1 MPIRTFRRGE
11 EWVVAQA
18 LLGAAVVLV
27 ATLAPGRGNAGAI
40 RLTVGIALLVIGLI
54 VAVASARALG
64 RALTPLPSPRPGA
77 PLSRRGPYRVVRH
90 PIYTGLILLAAGAS
104 LVGSGWA
111 LVPALALAVFLDR
124 KATKEE
130 EWLVQTHPEYDAL
143 RAAVRWRFLP
153 GVR

>member
-1 MPIRTFRRGE
+1 MATRTHRGE
-11 EWVVAQA
+11 GWVVAQV
-18 LLGAAVVLV
+18 LLGAAVVLT
-27 ATLAPGRGNAGAI
+27 AAFAPGRGGAGAI
-40 RLTVGIALLVIGLI
+40 RLTLGLALLVGGL
-54 VAVASARALG
+54 ALAAAAAWALG

-104 LVGSGWA
+104 LVGSAWA
-111 LVPALALAVFLDR
+111 FAPTVALAAFLDR

-130 EWLVQTHPEYDAL
+130 EWLMQAHPEYDEL

>member
-1 MPIRTFRRGE
+1 LPR
-11 EWVVAQA
+11 VAA
-18 LLGAAVVLV
+18 F
-27 ATLAPGRGNAGAI
+27 APGRGDAGAI
-40 RLTVGIALLVIGLI
+40 RLVVGIALLAVGLV

-90 PIYTGLILLAAGAS
+90 PIYTGLMLLAVGAS
-104 LVGSGWA
+104 LVGSAWA
-111 LVPALALAVFLDR
+111 FMPALALVVFLDR

-130 EWLVQTHPEYDAL
+130 EWLLQAHPDYDEL
-143 RAAVRWRFLP
+143 RATVRWKFLP